1 MSREY
6 SRRGS
11 DDDGAGRTAPGAT
24 RFRPGVR
31 LKFNLVLLPVLTVLI
46 GLFAW
51 FDYRHELSAV
61 MEAHTIH
68 AGATSGRVSSG
79 PVSPATT
86 PEAVARR
93 ALEIHGA
100 FGLLALVL
108 IVIVVNGTV
117 WRLILHPVDRIR
129 QRIER
134 MTRGE
139 WRGGGGSVS
148 DDEVGQLSADF
159 DRLGLAVDALAGQLL
174 HAERL
179 ATLALVARRLEGAV
193 IPEVQRVVAAVG
205 RLQEADHPPGG
216 EFEEIRG
223 AATRIVAAMRGLD
236 RLFTP
241 RLPNDSGTRPRV

>member
-1 MSREY
+1 MSQE
-6 SRRGS
+6 SAKRRS
-11 DDDGAGRTAPGAT
+11 ADDRTGRAPGAT
-24 RFRPGVR
+24 LFRPGVR
-31 LKFNLVLLPVLTVLI
+31 LKFNLVLLPVLTILI

-68 AGATSGRVSSG
+68 VGATSGGVSSG
-79 PVSPATT
+79 PVSPATS
-86 PEAVARR
+86 PEAVGRR

-108 IVIVVNGTV
+108 IVILVNGTV
-117 WRLILHPVDRIR
+117 WRLVLQPIDRIR
-129 QRIER
+129 QRIEQ
-134 MTRGE
+134 MTRGD

-193 IPEVQRVVAAVG
+193 VPEVQRVVAAVG
-205 RLQEADHPPGG
+205 RLQEANHPLGG
-216 EFEEIRG
+216 ECEEIRH
-223 AATRIVAAMRGLD
+223 AATRIAAALRGLD
-236 RLFTP
+236 RLFTS
-241 RLPNDSGTRPRV
+241 RLPNRAGTRPRV